1 MRAVVR
7 VRREVAE
14 ARRVRKCMVVGGSG
28 LFRNGWMGWCE
39 EVFFFWDG
47 LAEMVWMVASV
58 WWQLSDQEGKEADE
72 AMM

>member
-39 EVFFFWDG
+39 EVFSFG
-47 LAEMVWMVASV
+47 MVWLRWCGWLLVYGGSSV
-58 WWQLSDQEGKEADE
+58 IKKERKPTKL
-72 AMM
+72 